1 MTAIRTL
8 SIAAFA
14 ITLLPLA
21 TVDRSQAATITL
33 SIDVPG
39 STDPWL
45 AGMPDGTTASSS
57 PISSGISVAPK
68 QSPVLVSNLPLT
80 AGSALTFAVVS
91 GSVNYKSV
99 TPQNTPDGDLTIASH
114 TAGAQNG
121 ISNVSAP
128 RNSLMGI
135 FLDDQQPHI
144 SAPPPALNFA
154 TPASRN
160 YVELSPLLKQVFFIG
175 DGLNNQGVFQQIIV
189 PKGTDRF
196 YLGTMDAYDWSDNVG
211 AFGVAL
217 IGAFGVQVTVDVPP
231 PQSLVAEVSAPD
243 TRKSEPV
250 ASPLVAEVAAS
261 DTRKS
266 EPVTPP
272 LVGEAPVP
280 EATIPEFVAVPEPTT
295 LIGSFLGLGILGAA
309 APRRCRQKQK
319 SFR

>member
-8 SIAAFA
+8 SAAFA
-14 ITLLPLA
+14 IALLTLA

-33 SIDVPG
+33 SVDVPG
-39 STDPWL
+39 SADPWL

-68 QSPVLVSNLPLT
+68 QSPVLVSKPLT
-80 AGSALTFAVVS
+80 AGSTLTFAVS

-114 TAGAQNG
+114 TAAAENG

-135 FLDDQQPHI
+135 FLDDRQPNI
-144 SAPPPALNFA
+144 SPPPPALNFS

-160 YVELSPLLKQVFFIG
+160 YFQLSPLLKQVFFIG
-175 DGLNNQGVFQQIIV
+175 DGLNNQGVLQQIIV
-189 PKGTDRF
+189 PNGTDRL

-217 IGAFGVQVTVDVPP
+217 TGSFGVQVTIDVPP
-231 PQSLVAEVSAPD
+231 PKSLVAEVPAPD
-243 TRKSEPV
+243 TKKP
-250 ASPLVAEVAAS
+250 
-261 DTRKS
+261 

-280 EATIPEFVAVPEPTT
+280 EAIVPEFVAVPEPTT
-295 LIGSFLGLGILGAA
+295 VIGSFLGFVILGAGA
-309 APRRCRQKQK
+309 WRRCKQKQK
-319 SFR
+319 IFW